1 MIILSI
7 ENSDK
12 LLSIAIT
19 NNKFLFYKEIYGN
32 FVSSRY
38 ILKFIHELLI
48 KSNLNYKNISI
59 ILIGLNIQRLTSIKM
74 FFSVIQTLSIVYSI
88 PLFKINSLTSMAYN
102 IHNKKN
108 IKYIFIKNQN
118 LKFNL
123 YFVHQ
128 NRFILI
134 TTNKYYKFNLFSF
147 GIDYLFC
154 ITETFN
160 LKINKNIT
168 KIILYSKS
176 AYLDTFFRKKYNK
189 NNYILPNSS
198 CILYTENITYKPI
211 IND

>member
-88 PLFKINSLTSMAYN
+88 PLFKINSLTSMEIGRA
-102 IHNKKN
+102 H
-108 IKYIFIKNQN
+108 
-118 LKFNL
+118 
-123 YFVHQ
+123 V
-128 NRFILI
+128 
-134 TTNKYYKFNLFSF
+134 
-147 GIDYLFC
+147 
-154 ITETFN
+154 
-160 LKINKNIT
+160 
-168 KIILYSKS
+168 
-176 AYLDTFFRKKYNK
+176 
-189 NNYILPNSS
+189 
-198 CILYTENITYKPI
+198 
-211 IND
+211 